1 MKKVLIIGHFW
12 PYRGGSKRVIGL
24 AKYFPEFGW
33 EPIILT
39 GPLNRKPDFKVRYI
53 EAQYRNIFGFK
64 SKIDFSDQMSHKIK
78 DTPPFFKKL
87 FRSLFKYVAEI
98 IAYPDEY
105 KYWKYP
111 AIKSVKDILKEEK
124 IDAIIS
130 VWPVTAHLIAKNIK
144 DKYKIPWIA
153 DFPDLWSQNND
164 YSYSFLRKFFDRQL
178 EVKTISLANAII
190 TISERAV
197 EVLKKIH
204 KQKIIYA
211 VPHGFDAEKTNIPPV
226 NLTEKFTI
234 TYTGRVYPKKQDPLK
249 ILISL
254 KELIEEGIINPKDV
268 EVRFYGPQIY
278 EFKKELKKLGLIDI
292 VKQYGIVPL
301 EVSIRKQRE
310 SQLLLLLNWEDPNI
324 NYAFFGK
331 TAEYLAARRP
341 ILSTGGFGSDVIEDL
356 LKITKAGV
364 YAAGIDD
371 IKKYLR
377 EFYLEYKQ
385 KGKIDY
391 KGNIEK
397 INKYSHREMTRKF
410 AVILNELL

>member
-24 AKYFPEFGW
+24 AKYLPEFGW

-39 GPLNRKPDFKVRYI
+39 GPLNKKPDFEVRYI

>member
-211 VPHGFDAEKTNIPPV
+211 VPHGFDTEKINIPPV